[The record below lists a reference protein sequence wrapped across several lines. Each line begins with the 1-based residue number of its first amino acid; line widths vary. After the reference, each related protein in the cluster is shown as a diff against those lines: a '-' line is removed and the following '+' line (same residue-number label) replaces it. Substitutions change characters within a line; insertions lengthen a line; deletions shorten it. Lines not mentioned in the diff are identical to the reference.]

1 MNSGKIRIFS
11 RLAIGTALCTF
22 GAGHAFAATPAETP
36 APVATVSSAD
46 IVVTAQRRAE
56 KLVDVP
62 MSITAVNQSQLT
74 KAGVTTFSD
83 IESVAVG
90 VKIGLTGIFPE
101 PSIRGITS
109 FLTAGG
115 ADANVAVYV
124 DGFYQPDPLLFAQDI
139 VNLQDLQ
146 VLKGPQGTLYG
157 RNASGGAILIR
168 TLDPDMNKFTGKL
181 SAGYGNFNDARG
193 SGYVSVPLAP
203 GLAISFDGSYRQNDG
218 YIKGIIIGKH
228 NNHYFNVS
236 PYKANQF
243 ETKVKW
249 QPTDN
254 LTFTAG
260 YHYTYLNDP
269 FNNNYNIF
277 ALQGPVLG
285 ATPLQTNRR
294 DHVVRNVATLYKTRS
309 DTAHARAEWKTD
321 IGTLSFQTQY
331 QRTLSHTYQDDDD
344 TGLDWSRNMAI
355 FGQRSWDHTLEFQ
368 TNGIDRFHLVAG
380 INRFIEH
387 ATGDGASYLGTAQTH
402 ALAPTIFSAKSFL
415 NTRAM
420 AYYIDGT
427 YDVTDQLHLN
437 AGVRYTTEKKSTTGF
452 LFSGIDKFGLG
463 STRTLLGGGFIH
475 KATFNRWTPRAT
487 IRYEIA
493 QDANIYFSYSQG
505 FKAGTFNTSASPT
518 SPDNPPVKPEKST
531 NYEIGFKIARPR
543 LRIEGAIFYTDFKDL
558 QTSTVVQ
565 DPITHRLSTTVINA
579 KGAEN
584 YGGELTVFYTP
595 IDDLNIHAGVG
606 YTHARYKKFANAS
619 VNVIDSRPLINNT
632 TTCVAPAAPCVANPN
647 YLIGILTNQ
656 TQDFTGLQIER
667 APDWS
672 ANIGIDY
679 TAHIGGGSLVLAANG
694 NYVSSYAPR
703 TDTWALVN
711 GHRKRLYLQKGYAQ
725 VNASATY
732 NFAGDHFSLGVWV
745 KNLTGYRFKTTFNPG
760 ANGVYDEYSMPTSF
774 GFTAG
779 YKF

>member
-1 MNSGKIRIFS
+1 MRS
-11 RLAIGTALCTF
+11 RTARFYSQLIVGTALGGF
-22 GAGHAFAATPAETP
+22 GACQAAAAPADAPT
-36 APVATVSSAD
+36 PVAAVSAAD

-62 MSITAVNQSQLT
+62 MSVTQVSGQGLAN
-74 KAGVTTFSD
+74 AGVTTFSD

-124 DGFYQPDPLLFAQDI
+124 DGFYQADPLLFAQDI

-168 TLDPDMNKFTGKL
+168 TLDPDMNRFTGKF

-218 YIKGIIIGKH
+218 YIKGIIVGKH
-228 NNHYFNVS
+228 NNKYFNVS
-236 PYKANQF
+236 PYQASQF

-260 YHYTYLNDP
+260 YHWTYLNDP

-277 ALQGPVLG
+277 AGQPATLA
-285 ATPLQTNRR
+285 ATPFQTNRR
-294 DHVVRNVATLYKTRS
+294 DHITRNVQTLYKTRS
-309 DTAHARAEWKTD
+309 DTVHARAEWRSD
-321 IGTLSFQTQY
+321 IGILSFQSQY
-331 QRTLSHTYQDDDD
+331 QRTLSKTYQDDDD

-368 TNGIDRFHLVAG
+368 TSNIDRFHLVAG

-387 ATGDGASYLGTAQTH
+387 ATGDGASFLGVDQTH
-402 ALAPTIFSAKSFL
+402 AASPTIFSSKSFL

-437 AGVRYTTEKKSTTGF
+437 AGVRYTTEKKFVNAF

-463 STRTLLGGGFIH
+463 STRIPLGGNH
-475 KATFNRWTPRAT
+475 PHRAKFNRWTPRAT
-487 IRYEIA
+487 IRYEFSH
-493 QDANIYFSYSQG
+493 DANVYFSYSQG
-505 FKAGTFNTSASPT
+505 FKAGTFNTSSSPT
-518 SPDNPPVKPEKST
+518 SLTNPPVKPEQST

-543 LRIEGAIFYTDFKDL
+543 FRVEGAIFYLDFKNL

-565 DPITHRLSTTVINA
+565 DPVTHRLSTMVINA

-584 YGGELTVFYTP
+584 YGGELTVFYAP
-595 IDDLNIHAGVG
+595 MDDLNIRAGVG
-606 YTHARYKKFANAS
+606 YTHARYKSFPNAS
-619 VNVIDSRPLINNT
+619 VNRVIGG
-632 TTCVAPAAPCVANPN
+632 VVV
-647 YLIGILTNQ
+647 TNQ
-656 TQDFTGLQIER
+656 IQDFSGLQIER
-667 APDWS
+667 APDWT
-672 ANIGIDY
+672 ANLGVDY
-679 TAHIGGGSLVLAANG
+679 TAHFGGGKLLLTTNA

-703 TDTWALVN
+703 TDSWDLVN
-711 GHRKRLYLQKGYAQ
+711 GKRKRLYLQKGYAQ

-732 NFAGDHFSLGVWV
+732 TFAGDHFSLGGWV

-760 ANGVYDEYSMPTSF
+760 PNGVYDEYSMPTSF